1 MFKKVVGSVVLVGL
15 LSSSASALGFVNFD
29 VGGVLGGAAIGD
41 STVSNFLNTAQQTA
55 RTNALAL
62 AGGQQGGF
70 KFTYGG
76 YARLWLGGMF
86 RFAPFF
92 KYERTSTYD
101 STFALG
107 GNAVKNGFS
116 NWQYGGLFGVK
127 VPIIGLTPY
136 IGASYSQFT
145 GIDLKG
151 TYAINYGVKWDIPL
165 LPLVNVGLDA
175 SWQRPQSSV
184 DGSYTNINKIMLT
197 LGVEI

>member
-41 STVSNFLNTAQQTA
+41 SYNGVVNGGAAAA
-55 RTNALAL
+55 REAALKL
-62 AGGQQGGF
+62 ASGQEGGF

-86 RFAPFF
+86 RVAPFF
-92 KYERTSTYD
+92 KYERTSTYN

-107 GNAVKNGFS
+107 GNAVKDGFS

-127 VPIIGLTPY
+127 VPLIGLTPY